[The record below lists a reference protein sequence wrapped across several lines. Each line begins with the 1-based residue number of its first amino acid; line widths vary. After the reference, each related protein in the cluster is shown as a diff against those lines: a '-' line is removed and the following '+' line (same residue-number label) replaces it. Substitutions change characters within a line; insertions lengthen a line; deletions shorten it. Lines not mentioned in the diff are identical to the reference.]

1 MNVESNEGVATLDID
16 SCLLT
21 NNSAGVIE
29 ETILGGPGL
38 RPSLTAL

>member
-21 NNSAGVIE
+21 KNSAGVIE